1 MKHYFE
7 KNFKFEDI
15 KPKLIFIIFPIREYR
30 KPYEEMRDF
39 MLDYVNLLLDAINKY
54 NEDDVDSKN
63 RLRDLVCIISENDS
77 VKSDPLIKEL
87 LYTASHK
94 MRIFGYNVQ
103 NGFYKQENIN
113 EKHISELQDLYNQS
127 IVNMYR
133 SKVRNNNILDKSQK
147 SIIDFYQ
154 SLDIKRM
161 LISAPTSYGK
171 TFIMRE
177 ILYLNQEK
185 YKNILLVFPTVALL
199 RENALNM
206 EELNQD
212 KKMGYNVIKSIDRE
226 IDCQD
231 RNIFVL
237 TPERAMQLLAQYPNI
252 EIDFFFYDEM
262 YKIDEDYCNDETD
275 DNDEK
280 KNSYAERTFLDEA
293 RAKTFR
299 ICLYLLSKRV
309 KDYYLAGPNLKREK
323 FGKGMQRYIA
333 ENNIQVKEIEFEPTK
348 RIMVKAYNKV
358 IDEDYTNLPYIE
370 KPGIVK
376 IHSKVND
383 RICDVV
389 NYIEQKGYGAT
400 ILYCTTPAKANEY
413 AIKLAENHQG
423 NVVKNE
429 RFSEFI
435 EHLKRNYNIDGSIN
449 EWSFVNVLEMGFGMH
464 HGKMP
469 KYIQKEILDLFNEGI
484 FNLLF
489 CTSTIV
495 EGVNTNAKN
504 MVVLN
509 HSKGTKELTV
519 FDFKNIIGRAG
530 RYYHNF
536 VGRYFLVDK
545 ELEKFEHTEDLTLN
559 FVTYDDQELDPVDID
574 NSEYMDLSDINKN
587 LKHKRE
593 EQFKEYLLT
602 NDIYEK
608 NRLIKRE
615 YQEILLRFLLDNN
628 ILYNKFYRY
637 LSYPDILMQFTTYH
651 AMNTVLD
658 IFEKSGLL
666 DATIVRRYKAVSN
679 TYCNEGFHGLLRYE
693 IDNAR
698 GDKVK
703 HKRIDKAYMDAFKT
717 QKDIIEHKIPKIL
730 ALFETIFSYASLLR
744 RKTLDNF
751 SLSKVSR
758 FYETGVKSYIGEQ
771 LIEFGFPVDAIKRIE
786 DNNLR
791 LLSMDASASQ
801 KYILEHL
808 EDIKQL
814 LDSYERGLLDKALK
828 SICS

>member
-1 MKHYFE
+1 
-7 KNFKFEDI
+7 
-15 KPKLIFIIFPIREYR
+15 
-30 KPYEEMRDF
+30 

-113 EKHISELQDLYNQS
+113 EKHISELQALYNQS

-177 ILYLNQEK
+177 ILCLNQEK

-280 KNSYAERTFLDEA
+280 KNSYTERTFLDEA

-358 IDEDYTNLPYIE
+358 IDEDYTNLPYLE

-413 AIKLAENHQG
+413 ATKLAKNHQG

-519 FDFKNIIGRAG
+519 FDLKNIIGRAG

-615 YQEILLRFLLDNN
+615 YQEMLLRFLLNNN

-658 IFEKSGLL
+658 IFEESGLL
-666 DATIVRRYKAVSN
+666 DSIIVRRYKAVSN

-703 HKRIDKAYMDAFKT
+703 HKSIDKAYMDAFKT

-791 LLSMDASASQ
+791 LLSMEASASQ

>member
-1 MKHYFE
+1 
-7 KNFKFEDI
+7 
-15 KPKLIFIIFPIREYR
+15 
-30 KPYEEMRDF
+30 MRDF

-113 EKHISELQDLYNQS
+113 EKHISELQALYNQS

-413 AIKLAENHQG
+413 ATKLAENHQG

-545 ELEKFEHTEDLTLN
+545 ELEKFEHTADLTLN

-615 YQEILLRFLLDNN
+615 YQEILLRFLLNNN

>member
-1 MKHYFE
+1 
-7 KNFKFEDI
+7 
-15 KPKLIFIIFPIREYR
+15 
-30 KPYEEMRDF
+30 MRDF

-113 EKHISELQDLYNQS
+113 EKHISELQALYNQS

-177 ILYLNQEK
+177 ILCLNQEK

-413 AIKLAENHQG
+413 ATKLAENHQG

-615 YQEILLRFLLDNN
+615 YQEILLRFLLNNN

>member
-1 MKHYFE
+1 
-7 KNFKFEDI
+7 
-15 KPKLIFIIFPIREYR
+15 
-30 KPYEEMRDF
+30 MRDS

-113 EKHISELQDLYNQS
+113 EKHISELQALYNQS

-309 KDYYLAGPNLKREK
+309 KDYYLVGPNLKREK

-413 AIKLAENHQG
+413 ATKLAKNHQG

-615 YQEILLRFLLDNN
+615 YQEMLLRFLLNNN

-658 IFEKSGLL
+658 IFEESGLL
-666 DATIVRRYKAVSN
+666 DSIIVRRYKAVSN
-679 TYCNEGFHGLLRYE
+679 TYCNEGFRGLVRYE

-703 HKRIDKAYMDAFKT
+703 HKSIDKAYMDAFKT

>member
-1 MKHYFE
+1 
-7 KNFKFEDI
+7 
-15 KPKLIFIIFPIREYR
+15 
-30 KPYEEMRDF
+30 

-113 EKHISELQDLYNQS
+113 EKHISELQALYNQS

-280 KNSYAERTFLDEA
+280 KNSYTERTFLDEA

-358 IDEDYTNLPYIE
+358 IDEDYTNLPYLE

-413 AIKLAENHQG
+413 ATKLAKNHQV

-615 YQEILLRFLLDNN
+615 YQEMLLRFLLNNN
-628 ILYNKFYRY
+628 ILYNRFYRY

-658 IFEKSGLL
+658 IFEESGLL
-666 DATIVRRYKAVSN
+666 DSIIVRRYKAVSN

-703 HKRIDKAYMDAFKT
+703 HKSIDKAYMDAFKT

>member
-1 MKHYFE
+1 
-7 KNFKFEDI
+7 
-15 KPKLIFIIFPIREYR
+15 
-30 KPYEEMRDF
+30 

-113 EKHISELQDLYNQS
+113 EKHISELQALYNQS

-413 AIKLAENHQG
+413 ATKLAENHQG

-574 NSEYMDLSDINKN
+574 NSKYMDLSDINKN

-615 YQEILLRFLLDNN
+615 YQEILLRFLLNNN

-637 LSYPDILMQFTTYH
+637 LPYPDILMQFTTYH

>member
-1 MKHYFE
+1 
-7 KNFKFEDI
+7 
-15 KPKLIFIIFPIREYR
+15 
-30 KPYEEMRDF
+30 

-113 EKHISELQDLYNQS
+113 EKHISELQALYNQS

-413 AIKLAENHQG
+413 ATKLAENHQG

-615 YQEILLRFLLDNN
+615 YQEILLRFLLNNN

-791 LLSMDASASQ
+791 LLSMDASPV
-801 KYILEHL
+801 
-808 EDIKQL
+808 
-814 LDSYERGLLDKALK
+814 
-828 SICS
+828 C

>member
-1 MKHYFE
+1 
-7 KNFKFEDI
+7 
-15 KPKLIFIIFPIREYR
+15 
-30 KPYEEMRDF
+30 

-113 EKHISELQDLYNQS
+113 EKHISELQALYNQS

-413 AIKLAENHQG
+413 ATKLAENHQG

-717 QKDIIEHKIPKIL
+717 QKDIIEHKIPKII

>member
-1 MKHYFE
+1 
-7 KNFKFEDI
+7 
-15 KPKLIFIIFPIREYR
+15 
-30 KPYEEMRDF
+30 

-63 RLRDLVCIISENDS
+63 RLRDLGCIISENDS

-113 EKHISELQDLYNQS
+113 EKHISELQALYNQS

-280 KNSYAERTFLDEA
+280 KNSYTERTFLDEA

-358 IDEDYTNLPYIE
+358 IDEDYTNLPYLE

-413 AIKLAENHQG
+413 ATKLAKNHQV

-615 YQEILLRFLLDNN
+615 YQEMLLRFLLNNN

-658 IFEKSGLL
+658 IFEESGLL
-666 DATIVRRYKAVSN
+666 DSIIVRRYKAVSN

-703 HKRIDKAYMDAFKT
+703 HKSIDKAYMDAFKT

>member
-1 MKHYFE
+1 
-7 KNFKFEDI
+7 
-15 KPKLIFIIFPIREYR
+15 
-30 KPYEEMRDF
+30 

-113 EKHISELQDLYNQS
+113 EKHISELQALYNQS

-280 KNSYAERTFLDEA
+280 KNSYTERTFLDEA

-358 IDEDYTNLPYIE
+358 IDEDYTNLPYLE

-413 AIKLAENHQG
+413 ATKLAENHQG

-615 YQEILLRFLLDNN
+615 YQEMLLRFLLNNN

-658 IFEKSGLL
+658 IFEESGLL
-666 DATIVRRYKAVSN
+666 DSIIVRRYKAVSN

-771 LIEFGFPVDAIKRIE
+771 LIEFGFPVDAIKRVE

>member
-1 MKHYFE
+1 
-7 KNFKFEDI
+7 
-15 KPKLIFIIFPIREYR
+15 
-30 KPYEEMRDF
+30 

-113 EKHISELQDLYNQS
+113 EKHISELQALYNQS

-237 TPERAMQLLAQYPNI
+237 TPERAMQLLAQYSNI

-413 AIKLAENHQG
+413 ATKLAKNYQG

-615 YQEILLRFLLDNN
+615 YQEILLRFLLNNN

-658 IFEKSGLL
+658 IFEESGLL
-666 DATIVRRYKAVSN
+666 DSTIVRRYKAVSN

-703 HKRIDKAYMDAFKT
+703 HKSIDKAYMDAFKT

>member
-1 MKHYFE
+1 
-7 KNFKFEDI
+7 
-15 KPKLIFIIFPIREYR
+15 
-30 KPYEEMRDF
+30 MRDF

-113 EKHISELQDLYNQS
+113 EKHISELQALYNQR

-413 AIKLAENHQG
+413 ATKLAENHQG

>member
-1 MKHYFE
+1 
-7 KNFKFEDI
+7 
-15 KPKLIFIIFPIREYR
+15 
-30 KPYEEMRDF
+30 

-113 EKHISELQDLYNQS
+113 EKHISELQALYNQS

-262 YKIDEDYCNDETD
+262 YKIYEDYCNDETD

-413 AIKLAENHQG
+413 ATKLAENHQG

-615 YQEILLRFLLDNN
+615 YQEILLRFLLNNN

-758 FYETGVKSYIGEQ
+758 FYETGVKSYI
-771 LIEFGFPVDAIKRIE
+771 
-786 DNNLR
+786 
-791 LLSMDASASQ
+791 
-801 KYILEHL
+801 
-808 EDIKQL
+808 
-814 LDSYERGLLDKALK
+814 
-828 SICS
+828 